1 MVFKKISK
9 NSASELVIEQIIATI
24 KSGDVKPGEK
34 LPSEKDLAATFGVGR
49 SSVREAIRTLVV
61 MGYIDVFQGKGTF
74 VKNTLPALDNITH
87 FMEKVIEAGALFDLM
102 ETREILECRSAELA
116 AMRADKS
123 QVAKIKNATQ
133 RLKKSK
139 VNTQEYIDA
148 DWDFHMAIAEATNNS
163 VIVDVM
169 NLLIN
174 KIHHYNAE
182 FLATSS
188 GITNEAIYSAEEVIS
203 HVLTGDSQ
211 KAGTAMQY
219 HLQLVNIEIEKLL
232 RNDKLESRTKK
243 KSRNKQR

>member
-24 KSGDVKPGEK
+24 KSGDVKPGEQ
-34 LPSEKDLAATFGVGR
+34 LPSEKDLAASFGVGR

-61 MGYIDVFQGKGTF
+61 MGYLDVFQGKGTF
-74 VKNTLPALDNITH
+74 VKDNLPASNDITY
-87 FMEKVIEAGALFDLM
+87 FMEKVIEAGGLLDLM

-116 AMRADKS
+116 AQRADKL

-139 VNTQEYIDA
+139 VNTQEYIEA

-203 HVLTGDSQ
+203 HVLSGDSH
-211 KAGTAMQY
+211 KAGTAMKY
-219 HLQLVNIEIEKLL
+219 HLQLVSIEIEKLL
-232 RNDKLESRTKK
+232 RNDKLNPRMKK
-243 KSRNKQR
+243 

>member
-24 KSGDVKPGEK
+24 KSGDVKPGEQ
-34 LPSEKDLAATFGVGR
+34 LPSEKDLAASFGVGR

-61 MGYIDVFQGKGTF
+61 MGYLDVFQGKGTF
-74 VKNTLPALDNITH
+74 VRNNLPASNDIAH
-87 FMEKVIEAGALFDLM
+87 FMEKVIEAGGLLDLM

-116 AMRADKS
+116 ALRADKS

-139 VNTQEYIDA
+139 VNTHEYIDA

-203 HVLTGDSQ
+203 HVLSGDSQ

-219 HLQLVNIEIEKLL
+219 HLQLVSIEIEKLL
-232 RNDKLESRTKK
+232 RNDKINPRMKK
-243 KSRNKQR
+243 

>member
-24 KSGDVKPGEK
+24 KSGDVKPGEQ
-34 LPSEKDLAATFGVGR
+34 LPSEKDLAASFGVGR

-61 MGYIDVFQGKGTF
+61 MGYLDVFQGKGTF
-74 VKNTLPALDNITH
+74 VRNNLPASNDITH
-87 FMEKVIEAGALFDLM
+87 FMEKVIEAGGLLDLM

-116 AMRADKS
+116 ALRADKS

-203 HVLTGDSQ
+203 HVLSGDSQ

-219 HLQLVNIEIEKLL
+219 HLQLVSIEIEKLL
-232 RNDKLESRTKK
+232 RNDKINPRMKK
-243 KSRNKQR
+243 